1 MRQEP
6 TKRDTQEQLLISKW
20 LNEIGLEHSLEEEL
34 EPYWADIYVHDLK
47 LVIELDGP
55 SHMKKRDDVRDMF
68 LIKNYHVSIWRIKN
82 KTVKVSYKA
91 EFEKELMRIV
101 EEYSA

>member
-6 TKRDTQEQLLISKW
+6 TKRDTKEQLLISKW

-34 EPYWADIYVHDLK
+34 DPFWADIYIHDLN

-55 SHMKKRDDVRDMF
+55 NHMKKRDDARDEF
-68 LIKNYHVSIWRIKN
+68 LVETYHVSIWRIKN
-82 KTVKVSYKA
+82 KIVKVNYKE
-91 EFEKELMRIV
+91 EFKKELMQIV